1 MPIGNIYIYIY
12 IWKGVYIYIYIFYFF
27 FIWFS
32 WYILLGSEIPNP
44 ASQPSVWDGASNTP
58 GSSTW
63 FSGKGET
70 TGVEVTTGP
79 LAQGVATSV
88 GLEPQKS
95 WKISRVFLGVF
106 FSRKKTTGQGCLID
120 VWLFFRVRCLECVV
134 CCLFGLFDAFK
145 RWGIQVKKTTY
156 YDENYSY

>member
-1 MPIGNIYIYIY
+1 MPIGNIY
-12 IWKGVYIYIYIFYFF
+12 FF
-27 FIWFS
+27 FHIYFPDTYCWVQKS
-32 WYILLGSEIPNP
+32 PT
-44 ASQPSVWDGASNTP
+44 ASQPTVWDGASKPP
-58 GSSTW
+58 GSSNW
-63 FSGKGET
+63 FSRKGET

-120 VWLFFRVRCLECVV
+120 V
-134 CCLFGLFDAFK
+134 
-145 RWGIQVKKTTY
+145 
-156 YDENYSY
+156 